1 MNANIRQAED
11 DRAAIVA
18 KVSESPKSF
27 LLEPLRAADAI
38 YTDGSWSVAVL
49 ARDCSAYLPAG
60 IPLPTI
66 IRAGTFPAQPT
77 YELRIVS
84 RAAEEALIGV
94 VCCNGRGGT
103 LSPEALR
110 ARSVLFCCIGIANY
124 TLGLILLKPAKKE
137 REPFVHRIGEMG
149 ASADKVYY
157 TLPAH
162 NVPSLTP
169 HSRSVNAL
177 RDCASRLV
185 AYREKLLRS
194 TYTRERLEI
203 IDEMR
208 TIILAYS
215 SYPHPT

>member
-11 DRAAIVA
+11 FRAAIVA
-18 KVSESPKSF
+18 KVSENQKSF
-27 LLEPLRAADAI
+27 YLSPLKTTDAAYMDGPWSAAI
-38 YTDGSWSVAVL
+38 WVRESSVKPAAGS
-49 ARDCSAYLPAG
+49 
-60 IPLPTI
+60 PLPTI
-66 IRAGTFPAQPT
+66 IRAGTLPVQLAH
-77 YELRIVS
+77 ELRIVS
-84 RAAEEALIGV
+84 RAAEEVLIGV
-94 VCCNGRGGT
+94 ICCNGRGGT
-103 LSPEALR
+103 LSPDALR
-110 ARSVLFCCIGIANY
+110 AKSVILCCIGIANY
-124 TLGLILLKPAKKE
+124 TLGLILLKPSKEE
-137 REPFVHRIGEMG
+137 REPFTHRIGEMG

-185 AYREKLLRS
+185 AYRDKLLRS
-194 TYTRERLEI
+194 TYTKERLKI

-215 SYPHPT
+215 SEPHPT